1 MYSDADKVIGTD
13 TGGNLVRMRKL
24 LLMILLLFVLA
35 LPVSASE
42 IVAPPVPDDVESL
55 LPDEQDN
62 LGESLLYILKEAFQ
76 KMQPQV
82 ADTAKI
88 ISKIFGLS
96 MILSVL
102 RSFSGKSKELVE
114 LTGVLLIATLLMS
127 NSNSLIRNGTETIW
141 KISEYGKLLCPILSA
156 TLAAQGGSLTA
167 ASIYGATALFD
178 TVICS
183 LISSALVPMIYIY
196 LVIAVVNAAS
206 GDDMLLRL
214 GNSMKGLM
222 TWTLKILL
230 YVFVGYI
237 SISGIISGTADQ
249 TAVKATKLTLSGMI
263 PVVGGILSDAS
274 ETILVSAGLIKNALG
289 VYGFL
294 SIVAITITPFLLIG
308 INYLGLKLITAFA
321 GIFVSKT
328 ISKLLD
334 DFTGALGMVLG
345 MTGSVCLIQLISI
358 VCFLKGMG

>member
-1 MYSDADKVIGTD
+1 
-13 TGGNLVRMRKL
+13 
-24 LLMILLLFVLA
+24 
-35 LPVSASE
+35 
-42 IVAPPVPDDVESL
+42 
-55 LPDEQDN
+55 
-62 LGESLLYILKEAFQ
+62 
-76 KMQPQV
+76 
-82 ADTAKI
+82 
-88 ISKIFGLS
+88 
-96 MILSVL
+96 
-102 RSFSGKSKELVE
+102 
-114 LTGVLLIATLLMS
+114 
-127 NSNSLIRNGTETIW
+127 
-141 KISEYGKLLCPILSA
+141 
-156 TLAAQGGSLTA
+156 
-167 ASIYGATALFD
+167 
-178 TVICS
+178 
-183 LISSALVPMIYIY
+183 
-196 LVIAVVNAAS
+196 
-206 GDDMLLRL
+206 
-214 GNSMKGLM
+214 
-222 TWTLKILL
+222 
-230 YVFVGYI
+230 VFVGYI

>member
-1 MYSDADKVIGTD
+1 
-13 TGGNLVRMRKL
+13 
-24 LLMILLLFVLA
+24 
-35 LPVSASE
+35 
-42 IVAPPVPDDVESL
+42 
-55 LPDEQDN
+55 
-62 LGESLLYILKEAFQ
+62 
-76 KMQPQV
+76 
-82 ADTAKI
+82 
-88 ISKIFGLS
+88 
-96 MILSVL
+96 
-102 RSFSGKSKELVE
+102 
-114 LTGVLLIATLLMS
+114 
-127 NSNSLIRNGTETIW
+127 
-141 KISEYGKLLCPILSA
+141 
-156 TLAAQGGSLTA
+156 
-167 ASIYGATALFD
+167 
-178 TVICS
+178 
-183 LISSALVPMIYIY
+183 
-196 LVIAVVNAAS
+196 
-206 GDDMLLRL
+206 
-214 GNSMKGLM
+214 MKGLM

-308 INYLGLKLITAFA
+308 INYLSLKLITAFA